1 MSRLAKLAPA
11 LAALTFAL
19 TASAGGLEIK
29 GSPTVKFTA
38 IGPGGLKIDG
48 TGDDLKAK
56 EEGGK
61 LIFKASLKN
70 LKTGIALRDKHTK
83 KYMGI
88 DQWPDASLVIDKD
101 KVKFPTDK
109 KVSGKATG
117 KFKLHGVT
125 NEKQEFTYTA
135 EKTDGGYS
143 VGGKLTINT
152 DDYKIEQP
160 CYLGVCVDKDIKIEV
175 SFKLKE

>member
-19 TASAGGLEIK
+19 TASAGGLEVNGK
-29 GSPTVKFTA
+29 PTVKFTA
-38 IGPGGLKIDG
+38 VGPGGLKIDG
-48 TGDDLKAK
+48 TGDELKAK

-61 LIFKASLKN
+61 LVFKASLKN
-70 LKTGIALRDKHTK
+70 LKTGIGLRDKHTK
-83 KYMGI
+83 KYMGV
-88 DQWPDASLVIDKD
+88 DEWPDASLVVDKD

-109 KVSGKATG
+109 KVSSSVTG

-125 NEKQEFTYTA
+125 RDEKVEYTA
-135 EKTDGGYS
+135 EKKDGGYS
-143 VGGKLTINT
+143 VGGKLTINIEN
-152 DDYKIEQP
+152 YKIEQP
-160 CYLGVCVDKDIKIEV
+160 CYLGVCVDKDVKIEV